1 MKKFFAKVKDWFIA
15 HKPTKRRLI
24 QVYAALLYNA
34 QLKGF
39 FTGNIYTGDT
49 KKMCLPGL
57 NCYSC
62 PGAVGACPLG
72 ALQDS
77 LAQSG
82 TRAPAYIFGI
92 LILFG
97 LLLGRLIC
105 GFLCP
110 FGLIQELLY
119 KIRTPKLRKSRF
131 TRVLSYFKYVLL
143 VAVIAIPIIYAGI
156 PSFCKYVCPAGTF
169 EGALGLLSNPNNT
182 DFFSM
187 LGYLFTWKFCVLVVV
202 MVASVFIYRF
212 FCRFICPL
220 GAIYSLFCKI
230 SMLGVKLDKEK
241 CIDCGLCIQGCKMDI
256 KHVGDHECIQ
266 CGECIA
272 VCPVQAI
279 SWKGSKIFLKNTTPL
294 AQPAAPEGE
303 KIPLL
308 EIARQNGSAAVAS
321 SVATEIEKAEIAV
334 ADGAVIEETPP
345 AEVTPAVPEAPSS
358 EVAPPEKQKGKKLQ
372 SIKASFKKPRFVVE
386 FVAWVVAIAVLI
398 AALVCYN
405 LPDKQLENV
414 SDFSITTY
422 SSAAAED
429 GGTFSLADAGKKVKV
444 LYFWKTDSEESVAAM
459 STLGGLAA
467 EIDSYANAEIVAVH
481 VIDRHSSADFKAN
494 VQSFINEKGWNDYNI
509 IFAQDDMKNNVYA
522 RFGGDLS
529 VFKPITAVISA
540 SDSIAYQT
548 DKLPER
554 QTLEENVT
562 KAQTDIVYGV
572 GDLCPVF
579 TLDRYNAEEGAKFS
593 IAESRGKVTVLNFWY
608 TDCDPCKAEL
618 PEFEEIYK
626 SYNGRINMV
635 AIHSATAASPEEVRV
650 FLDTQ
655 SDGLGTRWGDY
666 TLWYAQDTT
675 ALNTYRMLGGRG
687 VWPVTVVLDKDGV
700 IRRVFTGKTSGDA
713 LRAAIDDASAVDDG
727 Q

>member
-1 MKKFFAKVKDWFIA
+1 MKKFFVKVKDWFIA

-39 FTGNIYTGDT
+39 FTGKIYTGDT

-82 TRAPAYIFGI
+82 THAPAYIFGI

-131 TRVLSYFKYVLL
+131 TRILSYFKYVLL
-143 VAVIAIPIIYAGI
+143 GAIIAIPIIYAGI

-169 EGALGLLSNPNNT
+169 EGALGLLSNPNNN
-182 DFFSM
+182 DFFGM

-202 MVASVFIYRF
+202 VVASVFIYRF

-279 SWKGSKIFLKNTTPL
+279 SWKGSKIFLKNTTPI
-294 AQPAAPEGE
+294 AQPAVAEGE

-308 EIARQNGSAAVAS
+308 EIAKSNANQTVAS
-321 SVATEIEKAEIAV
+321 SVQSGEQITQSVELEKVETV
-334 ADGAVIEETPP
+334 EETAVT
-345 AEVTPAVPEAPSS
+345 AETDTVDIQPEPKPENKRLQAV
-358 EVAPPEKQKGKKLQ
+358 
-372 SIKASFKKPRFVVE
+372 KAAFKTPRFVVE
-386 FVAWVVAIAVLI
+386 FVAWIVALAVLI

-405 LPDKQLENV
+405 LPEKSIEKV
-414 SDFSITTY
+414 SDFSIKTY
-422 SSAAAED
+422 SSAAAEN
-429 GGTFSLADAGKKVKV
+429 GSTLEVSGKGDKATV
-444 LYFWKTDSEESVAAM
+444 LYFWRTDSAESVAKM
-459 STLGGLAA
+459 EELN
-467 EIDSYANAEIVAVH
+467 EYATSLKGTADVIAVH
-481 VIDRHSSADFKAN
+481 SIYKDSRDVQAFID
-494 VQSFINEKGWNDYNI
+494 EKGWNGYNI
-509 IFAQDDMKNNVYA
+509 IFAQDDMENNVYA
-522 RFGGDLS
+522 QFGGDIS
-529 VFKPITAVISA
+529 VPKSITVVLTSQNGIVYKGDA
-540 SDSIAYQT
+540 
-548 DKLPER
+548 LPDR
-554 QTLEENVT
+554 QQLFNSVAT
-562 KAQTDIVYGV
+562 AQSSGKTYGV
-572 GDLCPVF
+572 GDLCPLF
-579 TLDRYNAEEGAKFS
+579 ELDRYNAEEGAKFS
-593 IAESRGKVTVLNFWY
+593 ILESRGKVTVLNFWY
-608 TDCDPCKAEL
+608 TDCDPCKDEL
-618 PEFEEIYK
+618 PEFDELYIEY
-626 SYNGRINMV
+626 GGEVNMV
-635 AIHSATAASPEEVRV
+635 AIHSATAVPRGGVQN
-650 FLDTQ
+650 FLDNN
-655 SDGLGTRWGDY
+655 SDKNGKRWSDY
-666 TLWYAQDTT
+666 SLWYAQDIR
-675 ALNTYRMLGGRG
+675 ALNVYAMLGGRG
-687 VWPVTVVLDKDGV
+687 AWPSTIIIDKDGV
-700 IRRVFTGKTSGDA
+700 IRSTFYKKTSGEE
-713 LRAAIDDASAVDDG
+713 LRAAMEAASLPLEP
-727 Q
+727 

>member
-1 MKKFFAKVKDWFIA
+1 MKKFFAKVKNWFIA

-39 FTGNIYTGDT
+39 FTGNIYTGNT
-49 KKMCLPGL
+49 KKMCVPGL

-131 TRVLSYFKYVLL
+131 TRILSYFKYVLL
-143 VAVIAIPIIYAGI
+143 GIIIAIPIIYAGI

-169 EGALGLLSNPNNT
+169 EGAIGLLSNPNNS

-187 LGYLFTWKFCVLVVV
+187 LKYLFTWKFCVLVVV
-202 MVASVFIYRF
+202 VVASIFIYRF

-230 SMLGVKLDKEK
+230 SLLGVKLDKDK

-266 CGECIA
+266 CGECIS

-279 SWKGSKIFLKNTTPL
+279 SWKGSKIFLKNTTPVN
-294 AQPAAPEGE
+294 QPAVAEGE
-303 KIPLL
+303 KIRLL
-308 EIARQNGSAAVAS
+308 ELAKANASVSVTSPEGSATAANSATVANSATAAEAVA
-321 SVATEIEKAEIAV
+321 VEETAV
-334 ADGAVIEETPP
+334 AQE
-345 AEVTPAVPEAPSS
+345 AEAADVQIA
-358 EVAPPEKQKGKKLQ
+358 EKPKNQKLQ
-372 SIKASFKKPRFVVE
+372 AVKAAFKKPRFVLE
-386 FVAWVVAIAVLI
+386 FVAWVVALAVLI

-405 LPDKQLENV
+405 LPEKKSAVLSAFTV
-414 SDFSITTY
+414 TTY
-422 SSAAAED
+422 KSAASE
-429 GGTFSLADAGKKVKV
+429 GGEEYTTVSKDNSRVKV
-444 LYFWKTDSEESVAAM
+444 LYFWRTDLEESVAAM
-459 STLGGLAA
+459 EELNELATLYNQLDFADVVA
-467 EIDSYANAEIVAVH
+467 IHSIYKDNRDVQAFIDEH
-481 VIDRHSSADFKAN
+481 
-494 VQSFINEKGWNDYNI
+494 GWNEYDI
-509 IFAQDDMKNNVYA
+509 IFAQDDMETNAYGLV
-522 RFGGDLS
+522 GGDIS
-529 VFKPITAVISA
+529 VPKPITTVISA
-540 SDSIAYQT
+540 ESEIALQEKHVP
-548 DKLPER
+548 DR
-554 QTLEENVT
+554 EELINAVAA
-562 KAQTDIVYGV
+562 AQSGKVFKE
-572 GDLCPVF
+572 GDACPLFV
-579 TLDRYNAEEGAKFS
+579 LDRYNAEDGAKFS
-593 IAESRGKVTVLNFWY
+593 VLESRGKVTVINYWY

-626 SYNGRINMV
+626 SYNGGINMV
-635 AIHSATAASPEEVRV
+635 AVHSATAAAPNEVRS
-650 FLDTQ
+650 FLDTR
-655 SDGLGTRWGDY
+655 SDEFGKRWGDY

-675 ALNTYRMLGGRG
+675 SLNTYKMLGGRG
-687 VWPVTVVLDKDGV
+687 VWPITVILDKDGV
-700 IRRVFTGKTSGDA
+700 IRKLFTGKTSGEA
-713 LRAAIDDASAVDDG
+713 LTAAIEELI
-727 Q
+727 